1 MLLLQVPHQQIATL
15 RRSNYPLLVVGVEH
29 RLRHFILACEGPVGS
44 RSLTQRVKVD
54 TTIRFGFLHP
64 VLRTGTHTREEKLT
78 VVRSMRTPVNGSNRA
93 LDRLLLNILEVVFYL
108 FAALRFL
115 IVLLFFIDSVNEKV
129 AYEIE
134 FLV

>member
-1 MLLLQVPHQQIATL
+1 
-15 RRSNYPLLVVGVEH
+15 
-29 RLRHFILACEGPVGS
+29 
-44 RSLTQRVKVD
+44 
-54 TTIRFGFLHP
+54 
-64 VLRTGTHTREEKLT
+64 
-78 VVRSMRTPVNGSNRA
+78 VRSMRTPVNGSNRA

-134 FLV
+134 LLV